1 MDSHLSREQFD
12 AGALCSRKLWELVSD
27 SKQTVSERELQQ
39 AISELAARRRYL
51 QELQQIG
58 KLKH

>member
-1 MDSHLSREQFD
+1 MTQSNTGFNPAE
-12 AGALCSRKLWELVSD
+12 LCSRKLWELVSD